1 MQAIRIS
8 NMEKLNSNLFS
19 CCNFCC
25 FFCSKQSF
33 LFSRINHF
41 NLRKWRYTRTISI
54 TVVVGFLRFQLYIDR
69 LVGRMINDH
78 LCRLQSQANLSA
90 WLSVCPSSRL
100 FDHLPIH
107 QIFLIL
113 TLLPPKITTYDFWRM
128 YTQRN
133 NCNEFCTLRDWNRH
147 TLRKERSD
155 IFYFCLKS
163 FINRILMYSPFRDR
177 SIPGSIFF
185 WGKYVLPNN
194 KPIWLCLFVRMFCWT
209 SL

>member
-54 TVVVGFLRFQLYIDR
+54 TVVVVGFLRFQLYIDR

-90 WLSVCPSSRL
+90 WLSVCLSVHLDVYSTICRSIRFFDVDVASPKNYNVWFLTHVHAKKQLQRILYTERL
-100 FDHLPIH
+100 E
-107 QIFLIL
+107 Q
-113 TLLPPKITTYDFWRM
+113 TYFKKG
-128 YTQRN
+128 TI
-133 NCNEFCTLRDWNRH
+133 RH
-147 TLRKERSD
+147 
-155 IFYFCLKS
+155 FCL
-163 FINRILMYSPFRDR
+163 F
-177 SIPGSIFF
+177 
-185 WGKYVLPNN
+185 
-194 KPIWLCLFVRMFCWT
+194 LCKKFY
-209 SL
+209 